1 MSPSEQLRIGD
12 AEREQA
18 QSRLS
23 DHYAAGRL
31 DHDEYSQR
39 LDQVWAARTRAELDP
54 VFGDLPGPGSPASGP
69 ASYPFST
76 PDARR
81 PTTVRRP
88 RGNRPPAPLLALLVV
103 LGVVRGD
110 DSPAVDPGRPGRVVL
125 LPARRRLPRP
135 GGADPTVVRRADSP
149 LLAAAPSD

>member
-54 VFGDLPGPGSPASGP
+54 VFGDLPGPGSPRVRPRVVPLLDAGRATTHDGP
-69 ASYPFST
+69 AT
-76 PDARR
+76 PRE
-81 PTTVRRP
+81 
-88 RGNRPPAPLLALLVV
+88 PAA
-103 LGVVRGD
+103 G
-110 DSPAVDPGRPGRVVL
+110 
-125 LPARRRLPRP
+125 
-135 GGADPTVVRRADSP
+135 
-149 LLAAAPSD
+149 AAAGPAGRARCGPR